1 MMAKTLFNQMRQ
13 KISDAFMAVPVRV
26 KIVGIILLPVLILG
40 FSMTYWITT
49 GLGDWLSYILTDV
62 RVEAAMRAGSR
73 SVIFVTILAAVLSI
87 ILSSFL
93 TYILTRPLLSLRD
106 TAQKVADGKLE
117 TRATVWS
124 NDEIGEVAQS
134 VNVMLDHLVDSQEDL
149 ARSNM
154 RLEAMNRVERV
165 ADRNIEIHDMLYAIL
180 VEMVDFLEIKMAWIY
195 LRDPELDRYHLASW
209 INVPDELQEGLLERP
224 ENELCSCQQDFK
236 TEELGSLTMVRRC
249 QRLEQTQKNGSAPHI
264 TIPLEANDQRFGIMN
279 LVSTKE
285 NYVPTEDDLD
295 LLNSLGAQIS
305 EIVANA
311 WLRLK
316 LKEKEEARQTL
327 LESLVKAQEGE
338 RARLGRELH
347 DSAGQNL
354 TSLLVRL
361 KTIEKQS
368 DTPNM
373 QQSLHTMQDV
383 VSQTIEEI
391 RQISYRL
398 RPAALDEF
406 GLEAAIDT
414 LVSEMSSGTGV
425 SIKRN
430 LNLADIQL
438 SSELETVIYRIVQE
452 GLTNVI
458 RHAEATRV
466 DLELVKEA
474 SALCLRIDD
483 NGCGF
488 DPNTLVEKGKHGMG
502 LASIRERAEIVGGRL
517 DVFSAPSE
525 GTTIQ
530 VEIPLI
536 DAFLPW

>member
-1 MMAKTLFNQMRQ
+1 MAKTLFNQMRQ

>member
-1 MMAKTLFNQMRQ
+1 
-13 KISDAFMAVPVRV
+13 MAVPVRV